1 MKRTINQIIDFV
13 CDSPNG
19 GPKQGNPD
27 LGENDQNS
35 IVSGEGRSIL
45 EELGENQS
53 SNKKLSFS
61 RMKNFDSSAKQQS
74 FTDKRRRL
82 TIVHNQSA
90 VFGAGPTDHKR

>member
-19 GPKQGNPD
+19 GPKQDNPD
-27 LGENDQNS
+27 LGENDS
-35 IVSGEGRSIL
+35 EGRSIL
-45 EELGENQS
+45 EELGETQS

-61 RMKNFDSSAKQQS
+61 RKKNFDSSAKQQS